1 MEIRL
6 VPNLAHAWEPN
17 ETDEASGKTTL
28 NPPHS
33 SSYPLKKATV
43 FFAREKK

>member
-1 MEIRL
+1 MVLRL
-6 VPNLAHAWEPN
+6 VPSLALAWERK
-17 ETDEASGKTTL
+17 ETHEASGKTAL
-28 NPPHS
+28 NPPYL